1 MRVWRNRYTLKN
13 EDTNR
18 LARPHDRTAPI
29 RGYFWRDLNEPH
41 PIEPLTTLIGDADPT
56 KSQSEGRIL
65 GRFASPWSA
74 ARCAARS
81 ETDTVLDQNDEY
93 KVWKVCI
100 ASRKQSQSCVRLFN
114 VFGRGSLGVNN
125 LFTHPVWTRVP
136 VTNWGPFPP
145 SGCSVYG

>member
-1 MRVWRNRYTLKN
+1 MRVLRNRYPLKN

-41 PIEPLTTLIGDADPT
+41 PIEPLTTLIGDADPA

-65 GRFASPWSA
+65 GHFASPWSA

-81 ETDTVLDQNDEY
+81 ETDTVLDQNDDY
-93 KVWKVCI
+93 KVWKGLYSI
-100 ASRKQSQSCVRLFN
+100 
-114 VFGRGSLGVNN
+114 
-125 LFTHPVWTRVP
+125 
-136 VTNWGPFPP
+136 
-145 SGCSVYG
+145 

>member
-1 MRVWRNRYTLKN
+1 MRATSGWVRGGGGGAGTMPVWRNRDPLKN

-29 RGYFWRDLNEPH
+29 RGYFSRDLKEPH
-41 PIEPLTTLIGDADPT
+41 PIEPLTTLIGDADPA

-81 ETDTVLDQNDEY
+81 ETDTVLDQNDDY
-93 KVWKVCI
+93 KVWKGLYYSI
-100 ASRKQSQSCVRLFN
+100 ACTV
-114 VFGRGSLGVNN
+114 V
-125 LFTHPVWTRVP
+125 
-136 VTNWGPFPP
+136 
-145 SGCSVYG
+145 